1 MSAGDSTVV
10 TTGAYLEQGTGIPR
24 SKSAGVGLFT
34 ERIRATV
41 AQVNA
46 GLTLLAALPGLKY
59 RLVDFSVIAIGGN
72 ASGATTVDLLGTQA
86 TSSVKLAAIAV
97 AALTQSA
104 CVKPNSANVTLLADG
119 ASHVANDAATAIT
132 IGKTGGSLA
141 TSTNVDVI
149 LTYAI
154 ESA

>member
-1 MSAGDSTVV
+1 MSAGDSTYVP
-10 TTGAYLEQGTGIPR
+10 TGAYIESGTGIPR
-24 SKSAGVGLFT
+24 AKGAGVGLFT
-34 ERIRATV
+34 ERIRVTT

-46 GLTLLAALPGLKY
+46 GLTLLPALPGLKY
-59 RLVDFSVIAIGGN
+59 RVVDFSVIAIGGA
-72 ASGATTVDLLGTQA
+72 ASGATTVDLLGTQS

-119 ASHVANDAATAIT
+119 ASHVANDAASAIT
-132 IGKTGGSLA
+132 IGKTGASLA
-141 TSTNVDVI
+141 TATNVDVI